1 MTKIMTKNERIGRR
15 IKVRRAL
22 LDISQADLAQR
33 AGIAQSYVSM
43 IEAGERPL
51 TAAVLN
57 RIAKVLECK
66 PEDLLNE
73 RRKIA

>member
-1 MTKIMTKNERIGRR
+1 MTKPMTKDERIGRR

-22 LDISQADLAQR
+22 LDISQADLARR

-51 TAAVLN
+51 TADVLN
-57 RIAKVLECK
+57 RVAEVLECR
-66 PEDLLNE
+66 PEDLMNE